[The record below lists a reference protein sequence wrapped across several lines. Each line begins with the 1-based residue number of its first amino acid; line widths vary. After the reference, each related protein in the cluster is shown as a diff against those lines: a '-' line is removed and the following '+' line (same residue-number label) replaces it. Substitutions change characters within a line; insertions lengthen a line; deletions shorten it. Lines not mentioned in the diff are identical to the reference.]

1 MYGFDAGH
9 WVYVNPKAT
18 YIAAAKDTVIQVKMG
33 GGFMVSDSVSLGVK
47 VDCTAKGSLMT
58 EDDTTTWVQAN
69 IYF

>member
-18 YIAAAKDTVIQVKMG
+18 YIAAVKDTVTQVKIG
-33 GGFMVSDSVSLGVK
+33 GG
-47 VDCTAKGSLMT
+47 LMT
-58 EDDTTTWVQAN
+58 EDDTATWVQAN